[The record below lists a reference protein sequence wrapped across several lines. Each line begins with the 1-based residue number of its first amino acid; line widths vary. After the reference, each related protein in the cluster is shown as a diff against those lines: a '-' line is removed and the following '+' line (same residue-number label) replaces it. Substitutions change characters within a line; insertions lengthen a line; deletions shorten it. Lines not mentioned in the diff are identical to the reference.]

1 MKRWGLL
8 CAGILLF
15 AGLASAQVAPKVEVF
30 GGYSY
35 LYSSIGGGFRGTNF
49 DLGGSG
55 SFAYNLNNWFGVVGD
70 FGGYHSG
77 DLIANHVS
85 GNVITYM
92 GGPKFSYRAEK
103 TTLFIQT
110 LFGGARFSTG
120 GKSTDSFAMALGG
133 GADVNVSEHFAV
145 RVAQVEY
152 ILTRFQLNNNFP
164 PITGTPNSQNNVRF
178 SAGVV
183 FKF

>member
-15 AGLASAQVAPKVEVF
+15 AGIASAQEAPKVEVF

-35 LYSSIGGGFRGTNF
+35 LYTSIGGGFRGTNF

-55 SFAYNLNNWFGVVGD
+55 SIAFNFNNWFGVVGD
-70 FGGYHSG
+70 VGGYHTG
-77 DLIANHVS
+77 NLVGGHHS
-85 GNVITYM
+85 GNVITFM
-92 GGPKFSYRAEK
+92 GGPKFAYRADK
-103 TTLFIQT
+103 ATLFAQT
-110 LFGGARFSTG
+110 LFGGARFASNAVAPNFST
-120 GKSTDSFAMALGG
+120 TSFAMALGG
-133 GADVNVSEHFAV
+133 GVDVNVSEHFAV
-145 RVAQVEY
+145 RPAQVEY
-152 ILTRFQLNNNFP
+152 ILTRFNLGFNP
-164 PITGTPNSQNNVRF
+164 MSQNSVRY

>member
-35 LYSSIGGGFRGTNF
+35 LYSSVGGGLRGTNF
-49 DLGGSG
+49 DLGVSG

-70 FGGYHSG
+70 FGGYHTG
-77 DLIANHVS
+77 DLFASHHS

-103 TTLFIQT
+103 ATLFAQT
-110 LFGGARFSTG
+110 LFGGARFSTTG
-120 GKSTDSFAMALGG
+120 FSTNAFAMALGG
-133 GADVNVSEHFAV
+133 GADVNVSDHFAV

-152 ILTRFQLNNNFP
+152 ILSRLNLGFNP
-164 PITGTPNSQNNVRF
+164 KSQNSVRY